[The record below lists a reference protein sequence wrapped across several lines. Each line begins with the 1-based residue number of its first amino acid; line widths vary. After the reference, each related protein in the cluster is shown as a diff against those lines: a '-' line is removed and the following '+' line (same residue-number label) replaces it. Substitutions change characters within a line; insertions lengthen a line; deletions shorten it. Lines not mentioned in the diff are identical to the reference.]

1 MHNACSA
8 FWKKKKNPVIGTEH
22 ISNYSGKGLGTY
34 QTTITTKWLHTL
46 STQTITICNFRH
58 ANSHIRT
65 TTRHQN
71 QIQLIALPPRH
82 GNPKVPHL
90 PNYQDT
96 PRHWKSVG
104 KTLFLGFPISSTLRG
119 PGRLPLLIARAS
131 LAPIID
137 SNPREPTLPGG
148 QPGTRRNKQT
158 NNSTSKVKVLT
169 S

>member
-1 MHNACSA
+1 MASYTLYSNNYNYATSDMQ
-8 FWKKKKNPVIGTEH
+8 IGTRGRPH
-22 ISNYSGKGLGTY
+22 LNPGPTFNL
-34 QTTITTKWLHTL
+34 
-46 STQTITICNFRH
+46 
-58 ANSHIRT
+58 SHIRT